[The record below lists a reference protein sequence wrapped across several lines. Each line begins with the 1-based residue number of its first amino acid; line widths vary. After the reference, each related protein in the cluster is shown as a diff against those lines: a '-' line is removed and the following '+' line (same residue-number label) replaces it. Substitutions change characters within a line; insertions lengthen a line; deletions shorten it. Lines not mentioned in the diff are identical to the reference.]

1 MILATA
7 FPAGYDSSVAAK
19 SAAGIGV
26 PNPKADTPPPVR
38 FFCVRSMASLSM
50 GGPCRALRGAGF
62 LWSGTPTCTVPLSP
76 IGVREADSITASKG
90 QFAMTYRNP
99 LSSSARARAHRARHR
114 RLGHAGR
121 REHDRRGRRRQHQQ
135 RHRLRRGALQ
145 RAAPREPARR
155 ARPRGARQRRL
166 RLAVLRVV
174 PRRARAARHRPGVP
188 FPRRGI
194 EPRLG
199 TRPHT
204 HTHHTHTHTHIY
216 MIASFSA

>member
-62 LWSGTPTCTVPLSP
+62 LWSGTPTCTVPLSL

-99 LSSSARARAHRARHR
+99 LSSSARARAHRAMARNA
-114 RLGHAGR
+114 LSSNSSLSV
-121 REHDRRGRRRQHQQ
+121 
-135 RHRLRRGALQ
+135 RLRKYRKHMAT
-145 RAAPREPARR
+145 
-155 ARPRGARQRRL
+155 
-166 RLAVLRVV
+166 
-174 PRRARAARHRPGVP
+174 ARHLESREV
-188 FPRRGI
+188 R
-194 EPRLG
+194 
-199 TRPHT
+199 
-204 HTHHTHTHTHIY
+204 
-216 MIASFSA
+216 S